1 MMYRSSKH
9 QTAAMR
15 LQNLSLELQRRGR
28 DRGLEGRS
36 RTGCELEVEYA
47 IRGEASQRGGT
58 AVSDAVMARAA
69 AGSRGMLVS
78 LLQRTGMLE
87 VEGYEGA
94 ALRDKRSGMPGGQ
107 CACCAAAARGYE
119 SGIL

>member
-1 MMYRSSKH
+1 M
-9 QTAAMR
+9 
-15 LQNLSLELQRRGR
+15 
-28 DRGLEGRS
+28 
-36 RTGCELEVEYA
+36 EYA

-69 AGSRGMLVS
+69 AGGRGMLVS

-119 SGIL
+119 SGVL